1 MKLTKD
7 IKFAK
12 DKLETLLKANTATL
26 YDFLSQNRD
35 MGKVHPT
42 YAFQFFIEQLVE
54 HSQNVPIIVS
64 VDDFNALADYPW
76 TKYKHP
82 DFSQFMSMNLKLVNF
97 IEMC

>member
-54 HSQNVPIIVS
+54 HSQNVPLLYRLMILMPWQIIHGLNINIQIS
-64 VDDFNALADYPW
+64 L
-76 TKYKHP
+76 
-82 DFSQFMSMNLKLVNF
+82 QFMSMNLKLVNF